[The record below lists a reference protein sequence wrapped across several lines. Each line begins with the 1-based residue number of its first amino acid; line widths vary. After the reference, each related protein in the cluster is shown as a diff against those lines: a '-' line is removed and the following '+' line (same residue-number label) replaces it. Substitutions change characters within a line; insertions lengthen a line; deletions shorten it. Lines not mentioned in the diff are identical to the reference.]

1 MQIVDFQ
8 LHLESNQVVLNGMYG
23 KNMLR
28 FSRGRAQNMQHLEKM
43 QEYFCKTHICLGL
56 LQ

>member
-8 LHLESNQVVLNGMYG
+8 LHLESNQVVLNGMYS

-56 LQ
+56 L